1 MIKKLIPSTIITYN
15 IVGGFLMLKNISV
28 KNIDPNNMKIIDI
41 RNREKYNTSHIPGS
55 INIEILDLNN
65 NPEKYL
71 NFNEIYYIYC
81 QYGKTSIKTCINLS
95 KKGYNV
101 INIMGGYESWL
112 INESN

>member
-1 MIKKLIPSTIITYN
+1 MINSLMISLVKMIKKLIPSTIITYN

-28 KNIDPNNMKIIDI
+28 KNIDTNNMKIIDI

-71 NFNEIYYIYC
+71 NFNEIY
-81 QYGKTSIKTCINLS
+81 
-95 KKGYNV
+95 
-101 INIMGGYESWL
+101 
-112 INESN
+112 